1 MKRETFNAVMAAVM
15 ELKATELDKVK
26 ELQDKQILN
35 LSKYLFA
42 AFGLIADKDDQLSS
56 MVNNGQHLL
65 KVQLKIKEKMG
76 NACILKA
83 QFEKNDIA

>member
-1 MKRETFNAVMAAVM
+1 MAAVM
-15 ELKATELDKVK
+15 EIKANDVDKVK
-26 ELQDKQILN
+26 NLPDKQILN

-42 AFGLIADKDDQLSS
+42 AFGLIAENDVALSN

-83 QFEKNDIA
+83 QFEKNDIV